1 MKLLLCIDDTDM
13 LGGKGTGK
21 LMEELCQYLS
31 SQIPMEYGF
40 VSRHQLYVHKDIPY
54 TSHNSAM
61 CREVILAQEDVE
73 AMLALARAFLERECA
88 PGSDPGLCVI
98 AREKLTEDEKSRL
111 IDFGWSAKRTVL
123 LKQDAYDLAAGM
135 DCVFLSE
142 HGGTGQG
149 VIGAISGCGL
159 RLGGGDGRVKGKIEP
174 EDPDEITSVGELCD
188 RYGFAR
194 AMADGGE
201 PAADTDTVL
210 YGSVMKAVCRN
221 DERTIIL
228 LPDETGRAVWRPIR
242 KEEWK
247 KY

>member
-21 LMEELCQYLS
+21 LVEELCEYLGAR
-31 SQIPMEYGF
+31 IPMEYGF
-40 VSRHQLYVHKDIPY
+40 VSRHQLFVHEDIPF

-61 CREVILAQEDVE
+61 CREVTIAEKNVP
-73 AMLALARAFLERECA
+73 ALIALSQKFLERESA
-88 PGSDPGLCVI
+88 AGSDPGLCVI
-98 AREKLTEDEKSRL
+98 KREKLTEDEKRRL
-111 IDFGWSAKRTVL
+111 ADFGKSAKCTVL
-123 LKQDAYDLAAGM
+123 KKKDAYDLAAGIE
-135 DCVFLSE
+135 CVHLSE

-174 EDPDEITSVGELCD
+174 GDPDEITSVGELCT

-194 AMADGGE
+194 AVTDDAE
-201 PAADTDTVL
+201 PIEASDTVL
-210 YGSVMKAVCRN
+210 YGAVIKAVCRN
-221 DERTIIL
+221 DKRVIIL
-228 LPDETGRAVWRPIR
+228 LPDETGKAMWRPIR